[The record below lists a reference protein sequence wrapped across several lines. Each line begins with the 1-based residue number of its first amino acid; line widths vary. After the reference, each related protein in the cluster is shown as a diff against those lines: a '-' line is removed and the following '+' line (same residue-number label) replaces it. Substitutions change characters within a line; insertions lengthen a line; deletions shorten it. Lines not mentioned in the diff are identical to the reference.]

1 MLGKDYAGQNC
12 SVARSLELVGERWT
26 LLIIRDALLGVT
38 RFEHFQDRLKIA
50 PNILSK
56 RLRTLVD
63 AGVMERRRYQERPE
77 RHEYALTEAGKEL
90 LPVVLSLARWG
101 DAHLAPNGPPV
112 VARHAACGGSARGD
126 GPVRDVRRDDRRRRR
141 GVARRPGVVTA
152 AGADPAAADAGSLLG
167 VPQQGA
173 AAKTHM
179 RDATRRATGRARRS
193 TASAPSGA
201 PANSPS

>member
-77 RHEYALTEAGKEL
+77 RFEYALTEAGKEL

-112 VARHAACGGSARGD
+112 VARHAACGGR
-126 GPVRDVRRDDRRRRR
+126 
-141 GVARRPGVVTA
+141 
-152 AGADPAAADAGSLLG
+152 LE
-167 VPQQGA
+167 
-173 AAKTHM
+173 
-179 RDATRRATGRARRS
+179 ATGRCETCGATIGADDVEWHAGPGSSRPSGPIPRPP
-193 TASAPSGA
+193 TPAPS
-201 PANSPS
+201 